1 MDVDNKDTKDEGTIK
16 PGDTFKGKNKDG
28 ESKEDP
34 EKALKDSRGG
44 QGLNTLDVKKDD
56 VRDVPH
62 VGGFPP
68 NSSILYRLTLSG

>member
-1 MDVDNKDTKDEGTIK
+1 MDVDQEDKKEEGTIK
-16 PGDTFKGKNKDG
+16 AGDSFKGTNKDG

-44 QGLNTLDVKKDD
+44 PGLNALDVKKDD

-62 VGGFPP
+62 VCVSPMRNFRYL
-68 NSSILYRLTLSG
+68 ID